1 MELLRPVTEAKV
13 VAEFL
18 RAELAS
24 DRWSDR
30 IRGLLEDDGARDE
43 PLASTTSARTGA
55 ARGCSSAIALRPDRG
70 VGALL
75 S

>member
-30 IRGLLEDDGARDE
+30 IR
-43 PLASTTSARTGA
+43 
-55 ARGCSSAIALRPDRG
+55 
-70 VGALL
+70 
-75 S
+75 

>member
-30 IRGLLEDDGARDE
+30 IRGLLEDDGAR
-43 PLASTTSARTGA
+43 
-55 ARGCSSAIALRPDRG
+55 
-70 VGALL
+70 
-75 S
+75 

>member
-1 MELLRPVTEAKV
+1 VTEAEV

-30 IRGLLEDDGARDE
+30 IRRLLEDDEGLVTS
-43 PLASTTSARTGA
+43 LASPTSARTGDT
-55 ARGCSSAIALRPDRG
+55 RSCSSAIALRPDRG